1 MRWIPSKSDP
11 EPALLLTRALQNWKW
26 ARRDPAKAAAEQAA
40 ATGDSRPIC
49 LTTVVLNGAILDFE
63 AFALVVGGARH
74 LLSVRLFRIAAALW
88 FAEGEE
94 VSAAYLSTLHPQTAS
109 LGSMADMLARD
120 IRRLRAKALSEAS
133 GVSVARTARGYRL
146 DRVRAHPLD
155 R

>member
-1 MRWIPSKSDP
+1 MRWTLSKSDP
-11 EPALLLTRALQNWKW
+11 EPAPLLTRALQNWKW
-26 ARRDPAKAAAEQAA
+26 ARRDPTKAVVEQAA
-40 ATGDSRPIC
+40 TAEGSRPTC

-94 VSAAYLSTLHPQTAS
+94 VSAAYLSTLHPQNAS
-109 LGSMADMLARD
+109 QESMTDMLARD

-133 GVSVARTARGYRL
+133 GVLVARTAQGYRL
-146 DRVRAHPLD
+146 DRVCAHAFD